1 MISMSSTNDAGH
13 FDPQV
18 HLSFSLS
25 FQEREQLK
33 QLASTQGCSVE
44 QLLQEQ
50 VKALLQQRDNRA

>member
-1 MISMSSTNDAGH
+1 MISMSSNDTGH